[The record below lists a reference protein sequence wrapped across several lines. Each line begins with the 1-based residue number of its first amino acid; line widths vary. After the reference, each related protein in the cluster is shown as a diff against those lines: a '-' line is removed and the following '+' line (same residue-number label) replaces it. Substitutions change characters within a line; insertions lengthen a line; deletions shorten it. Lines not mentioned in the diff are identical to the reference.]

1 MKKETDFDKKLN
13 NLNKKSH
20 LKKTKHV
27 LVENQLNE
35 LSKEVK
41 AISTKRLTKDS
52 INKYNILK
60 VSEYLFFLKSK
71 NTRFIK

>member
-41 AISTKRLTKDS
+41 AI
-52 INKYNILK
+52 
-60 VSEYLFFLKSK
+60 
-71 NTRFIK
+71 